1 MISPKLVEVGR
12 HLNINILTHSKVES
26 LEGEPGQFKVTLHQ
40 TPRFIDRSKCTGCG
54 ACAQVCPVNAAN
66 EYNCSLDRRA
76 ATYIPYTQ
84 AVPMVYSIDRTVCL
98 GCGLCETACLAG
110 AVFYD
115 DTPRVT
121 ELEVGAVIIA
131 TGTGIFDPSRFDRY
145 DYSNHPNVISSL
157 EFERILSASGPYRGK
172 LMRPYDR
179 EEPKKIAWLQCVGS
193 RDLNACDNSY
203 CSGVCCMYAIKEA
216 VIAKEHSHS
225 GLDTAIFFMDMRTYG
240 KDFEKYY
247 LRAKHEGVRFIR
259 SRVHTVDPEGDG
271 DLAITYTDEH
281 GQMHSEVF
289 DLVVLSVGLDV
300 GEQSVEMAK
309 RLGIDLNNHRFV
321 DTDGFTPVSTSRP
334 GVYVCGTAQGPKDI
348 PQSVVEASAAACV
361 CSSLLSDSRWSVAQ
375 TKERPA
381 ERDVINQTP
390 RVGVFVCHC
399 GTNIGGIVN
408 VPEVRE
414 YARSLPNV
422 VYVED
427 NLYTCSQDTQVKMA
441 KVIAEQGINRVVVAA
456 CTPRTH
462 EPLFQETLMNAGL
475 NKYLFEMANIR
486 NQNSWCH
493 SNEKSVATAKAKDLV
508 RMAVARA
515 ALLDPLF
522 ERPLDIIQGA
532 LVIGGGVAGMTA
544 ALGLAKQGFRVSL
557 VEKEPELG
565 GLSRRI
571 SHTIEGKDV
580 QKFLD
585 SLIAE
590 VKGNSNIEVFAD
602 AAVSG
607 FSGYKGNFLTKVGTS
622 DGLFHE
628 IEHGVTILATGAREY
643 KPKEFG
649 YGENPAVM
657 TQLELDELMK
667 DEPTK
672 AGGWNRVV
680 MVQCVGS
687 RNDENPNCSRICCQS
702 AVKHALELKKLNP
715 EMEIV
720 ILYRDMRTYGLL
732 EDYYTE
738 ARREGILFSRYSQDD
753 APQVNTNGSGLSVLF
768 KDHVLDRPIQMSADA
783 VILSAAT
790 LASENSELSSMLK
803 LQSSSDGYFIEAHA
817 KLRPV
822 DFAAEGIFMCGT
834 AHSPKLISESIA
846 QALAAASRAGAFL
859 AARDQTIGGVVAKVD
874 PRLCAACLVCVRAC
888 PYGVPQIVNGASEI
902 NEALCQ
908 GCGTC
913 VSECPAKAIR
923 LANYTDGQIMVKVDV
938 LLEGALE
945 GVV

>member
-1 MISPKLVEVGR
+1 
-12 HLNINILTHSKVES
+12 
-26 LEGEPGQFKVTLHQ
+26 
-40 TPRFIDRSKCTGCG
+40 
-54 ACAQVCPVNAAN
+54 
-66 EYNCSLDRRA
+66 
-76 ATYIPYTQ
+76 
-84 AVPMVYSIDRTVCL
+84 MVYSIDRSVCL

-110 AVFYD
+110 AIAYS

-121 ELEVGAVIIA
+121 ELDVGAVIIA
-131 TGTGIFDPSRFDRY
+131 TGTGVFDPTRFDRY
-145 DYSNHPNVISSL
+145 DYANHPNVISSL

-193 RDLNACDNSY
+193 RDINACDNSY

-216 VIAKEHSHS
+216 MIAKEHSHS
-225 GLDTAIFFMDMRTYG
+225 GLDTAVFFMDMRTYG

-247 LRAKHEGVRFIR
+247 LRARHEGVRFIR
-259 SRVHTVDPEGDG
+259 SRVHTVDPVGDG
-271 DLAITYTDEH
+271 DLEITFVDEA
-281 GQMHSEVF
+281 GNMHAEVF
-289 DLVVLSVGLDV
+289 NLVVLSVGLDV
-300 GEQSVEMAK
+300 GEQAVEMAK
-309 RLGIDLNNHRFV
+309 KLGIDLNAHRFV

-348 PQSVVEASAAACV
+348 PQSVVDASAAACA
-361 CSSLLSDSRWSVAQ
+361 CSSLLSESRWDVARV
-375 TKERPA
+375 KAKIPEK
-381 ERDVINQTP
+381 DVLSEPP

-414 YARSLPNV
+414 YARSLPHV

-493 SNEKSVATAKAKDLV
+493 SGQKEVATAKAKDLV

-544 ALGLAKQGFRVSL
+544 ALGLARQGFRVSL
-557 VEKEPELG
+557 VERDTELG

-571 SHTIEGKDV
+571 SHTIEGRDV
-580 QKFLD
+580 RKFLGN
-585 SLIAE
+585 LIEE
-590 VKGNSNIEVFAD
+590 VRGNANIEVFTGAD
-602 AAVSG
+602 ISG
-607 FSGYKGNFLTKVGTS
+607 FSGYKGNFQTKVRTGEGMVT
-622 DGLFHE
+622 E
-628 IEHGVTILATGAREY
+628 ISHGVTILATGAREY
-643 KPKEFG
+643 KPREFG
-649 YGENPAVM
+649 YGEHAGVM
-657 TQLELDELMK
+657 TQLELDGLMQG
-667 DEPTK
+667 EPSK
-672 AGGWNRVV
+672 AGAWKQVV
-680 MVQCVGS
+680 MIQCVGS

-715 EMEIV
+715 DMNIV

-738 ARREGILFSRYSQDD
+738 ARREGVLFSRYSADTPPEVGTD
-753 APQVNTNGSGLSVLF
+753 GSGLSVLF
-768 KDHVLDRPIQMSADA
+768 QDHVLNRPVRMSADA
-783 VILSAAT
+783 VVLSAAT
-790 LASENSELSSMLK
+790 LASENRELTTLLK

-834 AHSPKLISESIA
+834 AHSPKLISESIS

-859 AARDQTIGGVVAKVD
+859 ASKDQTIGGVVAKVD

-888 PYGVPQIVNGASEI
+888 PFGVPQIVNGASQI

-923 LANYTDGQIMVKVDV
+923 LANYTDSQIMVKVDV
-938 LLEGALE
+938 LLDEALE
-945 GVV
+945 GICPA